1 MNETWRALNR
11 EAALAAGHLAIG
23 ATALSRANY
32 AQHAY
37 YGQAFFALTTGMERA
52 TKLIV
57 VADHAIE
64 HDGVFPSHQL
74 LRGYSHR
81 LRELLEVADDIAER
95 RSLSGLGARLPRAS
109 IHDGIIGVL
118 SDFANNL
125 TRYYNLALA
134 TADPKAE
141 QVVDPVRAWFEQVT
155 QPVLAAHYTQRHR
168 EKHEANARIIAKM
181 LGGNVSV
188 LYHAET
194 GQQLDKVEDASALT
208 GMTEFAIP
216 FTRMYVLQIARFL
229 ARVLAELGHAGYAL
243 REPLIPHFSE
253 IFAIFLNDDKFL
265 RSRKTWSIYP

>member
-1 MNETWRALNR
+1 M
-11 EAALAAGHLAIG
+11 
-23 ATALSRANY
+23 
-32 AQHAY
+32 
-37 YGQAFFALTTGMERA
+37 
-52 TKLIV
+52 
-57 VADHAIE
+57 
-64 HDGVFPSHQL
+64 
-74 LRGYSHR
+74 
-81 LRELLEVADDIAER
+81 
-95 RSLSGLGARLPRAS
+95 
-109 IHDGIIGVL
+109 
-118 SDFANNL
+118 